1 MQEFRYITTKRFR
14 DLTLAVC
21 RGEHVQEFVDNKIWR
36 EIPEMD
42 YKYLQDMALLN
53 QQYDI
58 I

>member
-21 RGEHVQEFVDNKIWR
+21 RGEYVQELQDNKIWR
-36 EIPEMD
+36 EIPEED
-42 YKYLQDMALLN
+42 YEYLQNLALLN
-53 QQYDI
+53 QCYDI